1 MKIHGTAKGGAVSKK
16 DFGVAFGGGAAQVW
30 EQLETGQT
38 VGMKLGAQE
47 ALQEFQTGF
56 EIIGYKITKVEWS
69 ARRNSGTGNN
79 ISFRCEV
86 VNASCETQ
94 DTIGSDIAASG
105 IGSSFEFLEFEG
117 SSDNYE
123 IANTDMLRLKL
134 VGTGSGSDSF
144 SGELCSSCTV
154 TNTRGGYDSGS
165 CSQTW
170 YGSRN
175 STMKITY
182 QAV

>member
-1 MKIHGTAKGGAVSKK
+1 MFVEE
-16 DFGVAFGGGAAQVW
+16 VNVW

-38 VGMKLGAQE
+38 ITMQLNSQE
-47 ALQEFQTGF
+47 AIQEFQTGF

-86 VNASCETQ
+86 VDASCTTK
-94 DTIGSDIAASG
+94 DTIGSDVLSSG
-105 IGSSFEFLEFEG
+105 VGSSFEFLEFVG
-117 SSDNYE
+117 SANDYA
-123 IANTDMLRLKL
+123 ITNTDMLRLKL
-134 VGTGSGSDSF
+134 VGTGSTSDSF

-154 TNTRGGYDSGS
+154 TNTRGGYDTGS
-165 CSQTW
+165 CVQNW
-170 YGSRN
+170 YSTRN
-175 STMKITY
+175 STMKVTY